1 MKQHTEQLIKLI
13 EKYGF
18 YPEKVIFAKY
28 GFGWIGFDL
37 DHPQVEIKP
46 EDYEVLEQFG
56 SGTVIVYY
64 DGHYWDV
71 CVEIGLE
78 EKPYLKI
85 A

>member
-1 MKQHTEQLIKLI
+1 MKHQDQLLKLI

-37 DHPQVEIKP
+37 DHPQAEIEP
-46 EDYEVLEQFG
+46 EDYEVLEQFN

-64 DGHYWDV
+64 DGDYLEV
-71 CVEIGLE
+71 CVEVGLE
-78 EKPYLKI
+78 EKAPLKH
-85 A
+85 AA